1 MDEKMDNQL
10 IHNLRNLGHT
20 IRFAFGGKGGQN
32 RILCILHKTGTMTQR
47 ELTERIGIQP
57 GSASEI
63 LGKLESTGLIERTP
77 SLKDR
82 RTSDIRL
89 TEAGYLQAEEVIRQ
103 RSIHHQEMLSCLSGE
118 EKQTLLALT
127 DKLNADWKSRYGEKH
142 RD

>member
-32 RILCILHKTGTMTQR
+32 RILCILHKTGGMTQR
-47 ELTERIGIQP
+47 ELTEQIGIQP
-57 GSASEI
+57 GSASEVI
-63 LGKLESTGLIERTP
+63 GKLESTGLIERTP
-77 SLKDR
+77 SARDR

-89 TEAGYLQAEEVIRQ
+89 TDAGYRQAEEIIRL
-103 RSIHHQEMLSCLSGE
+103 RSMYHQEMLSCLSEE
-118 EKQTLLALT
+118 EKRLLLALT
-127 DKLNADWKSRYGEKH
+127 EKLNEDWKSRYGEKH

>member
-1 MDEKMDNQL
+1 MNEKIDNQL
-10 IHNLRNLGHT
+10 IHNLRNIGHT

-32 RILCILHKTGTMTQR
+32 RILCVLHKTGGMTQR

-57 GSASEI
+57 GSASEVI
-63 LGKLESTGLIERTP
+63 GKLENTGLIERTP
-77 SLKDR
+77 STKDR

-103 RSIHHQEMLSCLSGE
+103 RSIQHQEMLSCLSDE

-127 DKLNADWKSRYGEKH
+127 EKLNMDWKSRYGEKH